1 MTIAKCISDAERCAQ
16 RIRMS
21 KSPILSI
28 QGDGGKDLG
37 KSHNMTLDVRYLD
50 MRTNTTVTEF
60 FVIAMCG
67 ATAEEITRL
76 FIASLG
82 PDLVKR
88 LVGGCFDGA
97 GNMQGEH
104 AGTKALLTEY
114 APHSH
119 WSHCV
124 SHRSQLVGKKATAD
138 DNPEIEEF
146 LGSVLP
152 GVSAVYTNS
161 QPRVDHLH
169 VLEEE
174 LGETT
179 ADGDVAV
186 PKPLAT
192 TRWKSTSEVSDAQSG
207 IIKSV
212 TVHVRAPS
220 HSATAHK
227 AKAERLSVAAHF
239 RSQRSRLA
247 GTRAA
252 RLTTTR
258 TARRCGCRSSPRK

>member
-1 MTIAKCISDAERCAQ
+1 MWRAHFRRGLLLDGLPPAQLQSHCAIQRRNGCAAFIHHPESAPGKHKYENADIAMTIAKCISDAERCAQ

-50 MRTNTTVTEF
+50 MRTNATVTEF

-119 WSHCV
+119 WS
-124 SHRSQLVGKKATAD
+124 AT
-138 DNPEIEEF
+138 
-146 LGSVLP
+146 S
-152 GVSAVYTNS
+152 
-161 QPRVDHLH
+161 PRV
-169 VLEEE
+169 
-174 LGETT
+174 
-179 ADGDVAV
+179 
-186 PKPLAT
+186 
-192 TRWKSTSEVSDAQSG
+192 
-207 IIKSV
+207 
-212 TVHVRAPS
+212 
-220 HSATAHK
+220 
-227 AKAERLSVAAHF
+227 
-239 RSQRSRLA
+239 
-247 GTRAA
+247 
-252 RLTTTR
+252 
-258 TARRCGCRSSPRK
+258 